1 MNVGMPQLER
11 SGPVN
16 TPLELGN
23 TNEEKSQIEQVP
35 VEVEH
40 HIESEPLA
48 KARPPLD
55 YSSFGS
61 FWTSVIVRLGSVLTR
76 RFLLAF
82 FGGQLVSICVTSTS
96 VAITELVKRGWS
108 LPATQNFFLYFALF
122 SIYTPFTIYEYGF
135 KGWGNLIRKD
145 GWKYLILAVGDVEGN
160 YMVVLSYQHTNLL
173 SCILLNAWAIPV
185 CAFFS
190 WIYMKPKYHWTQLTG
205 IMICIAGLGMLVASD
220 HLTRSGFTTASSMLK
235 GDLLMIAGATL
246 YGFNNATKEFLVRRR
261 PLYEMLGQ
269 VGMYAMII
277 DGIQASALEHDA
289 MRNATWNGGVI
300 GLIFAF
306 TLGLFIFYIV
316 TPLIFRAASSVYM
329 SLSILSSDF
338 YGLLFG
344 LGLYKFRPY
353 FLYFIA
359 FGVIILGLLTYF
371 WHTTP
376 EAQGE
381 VDPQKPDYVLRRES
395 ERGPGQD
402 LERQKE

>member
-246 YGFNNATKEFLVRRR
+246 YGFNNATK
-261 PLYEMLGQ
+261 
-269 VGMYAMII
+269 AC
-277 DGIQASALEHDA
+277 
-289 MRNATWNGGVI
+289 
-300 GLIFAF
+300 
-306 TLGLFIFYIV
+306 
-316 TPLIFRAASSVYM
+316 
-329 SLSILSSDF
+329 SLL
-338 YGLLFG
+338 
-344 LGLYKFRPY
+344 
-353 FLYFIA
+353 
-359 FGVIILGLLTYF
+359 
-371 WHTTP
+371 
-376 EAQGE
+376 
-381 VDPQKPDYVLRRES
+381 
-395 ERGPGQD
+395 
-402 LERQKE
+402 